1 MRLGEKVKKGLRIGL
16 KIGGAGL
23 AVAGGA
29 RMAKKS
35 GDPNQPM
42 FGSYS
47 PETTPSPSGTAGTG
61 TGLPSL
67 VGKTS
72 ELRTGASDFASLA
85 GQLAQQQKSKSKFG
99 FF

>member
-47 PETTPSPSGTAGTG
+47 PETTPSPTG
-61 TGLPSL
+61 SAGLPSL

-85 GQLAQQQKSKSKFG
+85 GQLAEQQKSKSKFG

>member
-1 MRLGEKVKKGLRIGL
+1 MRLGEKVKRGLRIGL
-16 KIGGAGL
+16 KIGGVGL
-23 AVAGGA
+23 AVAGGT

-35 GDPNQPM
+35 GDPNQPLV
-42 FGSYS
+42 GSYS
-47 PETTPSPSGTAGTG
+47 PETTPSPPSA
-61 TGLPSL
+61 GLPSL

-85 GQLAQQQKSKSKFG
+85 GQLAEQQKSKSKFG